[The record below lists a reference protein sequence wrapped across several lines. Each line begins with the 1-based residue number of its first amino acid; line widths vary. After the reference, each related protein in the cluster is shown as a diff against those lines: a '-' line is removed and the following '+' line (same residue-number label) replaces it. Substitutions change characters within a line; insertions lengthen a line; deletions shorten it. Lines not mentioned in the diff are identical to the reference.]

1 MLGNTAESLE
11 IGDLPIVPADM
22 RATAIYTSMRAA
34 MRRWNL
40 KVWSWT
46 PRPGSGIELGYRLVR
61 VNAAPMT
68 MVISLAVVCAV
79 LFYAPA
85 FFLKRVVQYLEVD
98 TARDFRGWGFVFCV
112 ALFASHA
119 SSQLGTFSWPSCAVQ
134 RELPSRP
141 GP

>member
-34 MRRWNL
+34 MRRWKL
-40 KVWSWT
+40 QVWSWT
-46 PRPGSGIELGYRLVR
+46 PRPGSGIELGYRLIR

-68 MVISLAVVCAV
+68 MVITLAVACAV

-119 SSQLGTFSWPSCAVQ
+119 SSQLGTSF
-134 RELPSRP
+134 
-141 GP
+141 